1 MRISV
6 IIPSYRPKEYLYE
19 CLEALK
25 NQTIDSNTFET
36 ILVLN
41 GCKEP
46 YYNQILS
53 YIKGQSISNLRL
65 LQTNVPGVSNA
76 RNMGIEVAEGEYITF
91 VDDDDIVSPTYL
103 EDLLVVSSP
112 TCVGCANSYAF
123 VNNVDDHQSNFLT
136 TAYIKCKSQ
145 SYSQFAYRQYLSPPY
160 VKLIHRSIIGD
171 SRFPIDMKKSEDSV
185 FCLLISP
192 RIKDMRL
199 ASPDAIYYQR
209 LREGSAMR
217 KKESYWSIIKEH
229 LYIEYKYLRVWI
241 KNPFLYNLKFFL
253 SRLAACGKNC
263 LLYLRNQKNY

>member
-46 YYNQILS
+46 YYNQILL
-53 YIKGQSISNLRL
+53 YIKEHSISNLRL

-76 RNMGIEVAEGEYITF
+76 RNMGIEVAKGEFITF
-91 VDDDDIVSPTYL
+91 IDDDDIVSPTYL
-103 EDLLVVSSP
+103 EDLMEVSSH

-123 VNNVDDHQSNFLT
+123 KDDVSERIPNFISD
-136 TAYIKCKSQ
+136 AFQKCKNRKFSTFRFR
-145 SYSQFAYRQYLSPPY
+145 SFLSPPWC
-160 VKLIHRSIIGD
+160 KMIHRDIINM
-171 SRFPIDMKKSEDSV
+171 SRFPSDMKKSEDSV
-185 FCLLISP
+185 FCLEISP
-192 RIKDMRL
+192 RINDMKL
-199 ASPDAIYYQR
+199 ASANAIYYQR

-217 KKESYWSIIKEH
+217 KKESYWSILKEH
-229 LYIEYKYLRVWI
+229 LKIEYKFLLIWI
-241 KNPFLYNLKFFL
+241 KNPFRFNFLFFL
-253 SRLAACGKNC
+253 SRLAACIKNC
-263 LLYLRNQKNY
+263 LHYIIQ